1 MLKGRTA
8 VEGQVLMIDWLHNL
22 PLGWMALVVFVVTY
36 LVAAGIYWLVMTL
49 AVGERGRAFKAISPG
64 MLPPLGI
71 IFGLLVAFIAAQVW
85 GDLDRAHAAVNREA
99 SALRAIVL
107 LATSF
112 PGEPETRL
120 RALVH
125 RQIEDAVTKEWPA
138 MARRRAT
145 LTMTPTPLAEA
156 LQVSLALTPRGDGQM
171 AAQREILAAVQNAF
185 DARRQ
190 RILVS
195 QSTVNWVKW
204 TALLVQAVCTLL
216 AIAMVHSD
224 NRASAAFAMGLF
236 ATGVAV
242 SVVLI
247 SSHDRPFTGGA
258 LCGSRR
264 AAPGPAGGGR
274 PALRPGPSYK
284 KLPLGEQM
292 ADGVTAQ
299 HILET

>member
-1 MLKGRTA
+1 MY
-8 VEGQVLMIDWLHNL
+8 NL
-22 PLGWMALVVFVVTY
+22 PVAWMAIVIFLATY
-36 LVAAGIYWLVMTL
+36 VATGGLYALIM
-49 AVGERGRAFKAISPG
+49 AAAKGERARAFKAVSPG

-125 RQIEDAVTKEWPA
+125 RQIEDAVTQEWPA

-145 LTMTPTPLAEA
+145 LTMTPVPLAEA
-156 LQVSLALTPRGDGQM
+156 LQVSLALTPRGDGQV
-171 AAQREILAAVQNAF
+171 AAQREILSAVQNAF

-247 SSHDRPFTGGA
+247 SSHDRPFTGE
-258 LCGSRR
+258 LSV
-264 AAPGPAGGGR
+264 GPAVLLQVLPEEAGR
-274 PALRPGPSYK
+274 
-284 KLPLGEQM
+284 
-292 ADGVTAQ
+292 
-299 HILET
+299 H

>member
-1 MLKGRTA
+1 
-8 VEGQVLMIDWLHNL
+8 MIDWLHNL
-22 PLGWMALVVFVVTY
+22 PLGGMALAVFVVTY
-36 LVAAGIYWLVMTL
+36 VVAAGIYWLVMAL
-49 AVGERGRAFKAISPG
+49 AVGERARAFKAISPG

-107 LATSF
+107 LAASF

-125 RQIEDAVTKEWPA
+125 RHIEDAVTQEWPA

-145 LTMTPTPLAEA
+145 LTMTPAALAEA
-156 LQVSLALTPRGDGQM
+156 LQVSLALTPRGDGQV

-224 NRASAAFAMGLF
+224 NRASAALAMGLF

-247 SSHDRPFTGGA
+247 SSHDRPFTGE
-258 LCGSRR
+258 LSV
-264 AAPGPAGGGR
+264 GPDVLLQVLPEEAGR
-274 PALRPGPSYK
+274 
-284 KLPLGEQM
+284 
-292 ADGVTAQ
+292 
-299 HILET
+299 H

>member
-1 MLKGRTA
+1 MM
-8 VEGQVLMIDWLHNL
+8 EWLHSL

-36 LVAAGIYWLVMTL
+36 LVAGGLYWLVMAL
-49 AVGERGRAFKAISPG
+49 AVGERARAFKAISPG

-99 SALRAIVL
+99 SSLRAIVL
-107 LATSF
+107 LAASF

-125 RQIEDAVTKEWPA
+125 RQIEDAVTQEWPA

-145 LTMTPTPLAEA
+145 LTMTPAPLAEA
-156 LQVSLALTPRGDGQM
+156 LQVSLALTPRGDGQV
-171 AAQREILAAVQNAF
+171 AAQREILAAVENAF

-224 NRASAAFAMGLF
+224 NRASAALAMGLF

-247 SSHDRPFTGGA
+247 SSHDRPFSGDLSVGPDVLLQVLPGG
-258 LCGSRR
+258 
-264 AAPGPAGGGR
+264 PGR
-274 PALRPGPSYK
+274 
-284 KLPLGEQM
+284 
-292 ADGVTAQ
+292 
-299 HILET
+299 H

>member
-1 MLKGRTA
+1 
-8 VEGQVLMIDWLHNL
+8 MIDWLHNL

-36 LVAAGIYWLVMTL
+36 LVAAGIYWLVMAL
-49 AVGERGRAFKAISPG
+49 AVGERARAFKAISPG

-107 LATSF
+107 LAASF

-125 RQIEDAVTKEWPA
+125 RQIEDAVTQEWPA

-145 LTMTPTPLAEA
+145 LTMISAPLAEA
-156 LQVSLALTPRGDGQM
+156 LHVSLALTPRGDGQV
-171 AAQREILAAVQNAF
+171 AAQREILAALQNAF

-224 NRASAAFAMGLF
+224 NRASAALALGLF
-236 ATGVAV
+236 ATGMAI

-247 SSHDRPFTGGA
+247 SSHDRPFAGE
-258 LCGSRR
+258 LSV
-264 AAPGPAGGGR
+264 GPDVLLQVLPEEAGR
-274 PALRPGPSYK
+274 
-284 KLPLGEQM
+284 
-292 ADGVTAQ
+292 
-299 HILET
+299 H

>member
-1 MLKGRTA
+1 
-8 VEGQVLMIDWLHNL
+8 MIDWLHNL

-36 LVAAGIYWLVMTL
+36 LVAAGIYWLVMAL
-49 AVGERGRAFKAISPG
+49 AVGERARAFKAISPG

-107 LATSF
+107 LASSF

-125 RQIEDAVTKEWPA
+125 RQIEDAVTQEWPA

-145 LTMTPTPLAEA
+145 LAMTPAALAEA
-156 LQVSLALTPRGDGQM
+156 LQVSLALTPRGDGQV

-204 TALLVQAVCTLL
+204 TALLAQAVCTLL

-224 NRASAAFAMGLF
+224 NRASAAVAMGLF

-247 SSHDRPFTGGA
+247 SSHDRPFMGELSVGPDV
-258 LCGSRR
+258 LLQVL
-264 AAPGPAGGGR
+264 PGESGR
-274 PALRPGPSYK
+274 
-284 KLPLGEQM
+284 
-292 ADGVTAQ
+292 
-299 HILET
+299 H

>member
-1 MLKGRTA
+1 
-8 VEGQVLMIDWLHNL
+8 MIDWLHNL

-36 LVAAGIYWLVMTL
+36 LVAAGIYWLVMAL
-49 AVGERGRAFKAISPG
+49 AVGERARAFKAISPG

-107 LATSF
+107 LAASF

-125 RQIEDAVTKEWPA
+125 RQIEDAVTQEWPA

-145 LTMTPTPLAEA
+145 LTMTPAALAEA
-156 LQVSLALTPRGDGQM
+156 LQVSLALTPRGDGQV
-171 AAQREILAAVQNAF
+171 AAQREILAAVQNAL

-204 TALLVQAVCTLL
+204 TALLAQAVCTLL

-224 NRASAAFAMGLF
+224 NRASAAVAMGLF

-247 SSHDRPFTGGA
+247 SSHDRPFMGELSVGPDV
-258 LCGSRR
+258 LLQVL
-264 AAPGPAGGGR
+264 PGESGR
-274 PALRPGPSYK
+274 
-284 KLPLGEQM
+284 
-292 ADGVTAQ
+292 
-299 HILET
+299 H

>member
-1 MLKGRTA
+1 MM
-8 VEGQVLMIDWLHNL
+8 EWLHSL

-36 LVAAGIYWLVMTL
+36 LVAGGLYWLVMAL
-49 AVGERGRAFKAISPG
+49 AVGERARAFKAISPG

-99 SALRAIVL
+99 SSLRAIVL
-107 LATSF
+107 LAASF
-112 PGEPETRL
+112 PGEPETQL

-125 RQIEDAVTKEWPA
+125 RQIEDAVTHEWPA

-145 LTMTPTPLAEA
+145 LTMTPAPLAEA
-156 LQVSLALTPRGDGQM
+156 LQVSLALTPRGDGQV
-171 AAQREILAAVQNAF
+171 AAQREILAAVENAF

-224 NRASAAFAMGLF
+224 NRASAALAMGLF

-247 SSHDRPFTGGA
+247 SSHDRPFSGDLSVGPDVLLQVLPGG
-258 LCGSRR
+258 
-264 AAPGPAGGGR
+264 PGR
-274 PALRPGPSYK
+274 
-284 KLPLGEQM
+284 
-292 ADGVTAQ
+292 
-299 HILET
+299 H

>member
-1 MLKGRTA
+1 
-8 VEGQVLMIDWLHNL
+8 MIDWLHNL
-22 PLGWMALVVFVVTY
+22 PLGWMALVVFVVTHS
-36 LVAAGIYWLVMTL
+36 VAAGIYWLVMAL
-49 AVGERGRAFKAISPG
+49 AVGERARAFKAISPG

-71 IFGLLVAFIAAQVW
+71 IVGLLVAFIAAQVW

-107 LATSF
+107 LAATF

-120 RALVH
+120 RALVRRH
-125 RQIEDAVTKEWPA
+125 IEDAVTQEWPA

-145 LTMTPTPLAEA
+145 LTMTPAPLAEA
-156 LQVSLALTPRGDGQM
+156 LPVSLALTPRGDGQA

-204 TALLVQAVCTLL
+204 TGLLVQAVCTLL
-216 AIAMVHSD
+216 AIAMVHSE
-224 NRASAAFAMGLF
+224 NRASAALAMGLF

-247 SSHDRPFTGGA
+247 SSHDRPFTGE
-258 LCGSRR
+258 LSV
-264 AAPGPAGGGR
+264 GPDVLLQVLPEEAGR
-274 PALRPGPSYK
+274 
-284 KLPLGEQM
+284 
-292 ADGVTAQ
+292 
-299 HILET
+299 H

>member
-1 MLKGRTA
+1 MM
-8 VEGQVLMIDWLHNL
+8 EWLHSL

-36 LVAAGIYWLVMTL
+36 LVAGGLYWLVMAL
-49 AVGERGRAFKAISPG
+49 AVGERARAFKAISPG

-125 RQIEDAVTKEWPA
+125 RQIEDAVTQEWPA

-145 LTMTPTPLAEA
+145 LTMTPAPLAEA
-156 LQVSLALTPRGDGQM
+156 LQVSLALTPRGDGQV
-171 AAQREILAAVQNAF
+171 AAQREILAAMQNAF

-224 NRASAAFAMGLF
+224 NRASAALAMGLF

-247 SSHDRPFTGGA
+247 SSHDRPFTGE
-258 LCGSRR
+258 LSV
-264 AAPGPAGGGR
+264 GPDVLLQVLPEEAGR
-274 PALRPGPSYK
+274 
-284 KLPLGEQM
+284 
-292 ADGVTAQ
+292 
-299 HILET
+299 H